1 MNQPPLLLRRV
12 GMGALAVG
20 MVAALAFVALRTGPL
35 ASIRVTVTSVGEGQV
50 NPSIFGVGT
59 VEARRSWMIG
69 PTVAGRVLSV
79 RVDVGDAVK
88 AGQLLAEMDPVDLDQ
103 RLLALDAAL
112 ARASSTQAAAQ
123 AQVVDATARREL
135 ATLNAKRNQ
144 DLAAQNFISPGALE
158 GRLQEKASAD
168 AALQAAQANLSG
180 TAQDVFRHRAERAAL
195 QQQRGNVRLLAPA
208 DGVVTTRDAE
218 AGSTVVAGQP
228 VLRLM
233 DPASLWVRMRVDQ
246 GRSGGLAAGLKA
258 NIVLRSQPRTP
269 LQGQVARV
277 ELLADA
283 VTEERI
289 AQIVFGTA
297 PAAPTVAASV
307 GELAEV
313 ELQLPEI
320 QAALLLPNA
329 SIQRQ
334 QGQTGVWRMTDGK
347 PAFAPVRLGASS
359 LDGRVQVLE
368 GLKAGDSVVVYS
380 QKALT
385 EGARVQV
392 VDVLVNAS
400 AQSMADGTKTGS
412 AP

>member
-1 MNQPPLLLRRV
+1 MKPHPRLLRRV
-12 GMGALAVG
+12 LIGALAVAL
-20 MVAALAFVALRTGPL
+20 VAALAFVALRTGPL
-35 ASIRVTVTSVGEGQV
+35 APIKVTVTSVQEGKL
-50 NPSIFGVGT
+50 NPAIFGIGT
-59 VEARRSWMIG
+59 VEARRSWMVG

-79 RVDVGDAVK
+79 RVDVGDVVK

-103 RLLALDAAL
+103 RLAALDAAL

-123 AQVVDATARREL
+123 AQVADATARREL
-135 ATLNAKRNQ
+135 AALNAKRNQ

-158 GRLQEKASAD
+158 SRLQEKASAD

-180 TAQDVFRHRAERAAL
+180 TAQDITRQKAERAAL

-208 DGVVTTRDAE
+208 DGVVTSRDAE

-228 VLRLM
+228 VLRLI

-246 GRSGGLAAGLKA
+246 GRSNGLAPGLKA
-258 NIVLRSQPRTP
+258 RIVLRSQPRTP

-289 AQIVFGTA
+289 AQIAFTA
-297 PAAPTVAASV
+297 AHAVAASV

-313 ELQLPEI
+313 ELQLPET
-320 QAALLLPNA
+320 ASSLLLPNS
-329 SIQRQ
+329 SIQRL
-334 QGQTGVWRMTDGK
+334 QGQTGVWRLLEGK
-347 PAFAPVRLGASS
+347 PAFTPVRLGTSS

-368 GLKAGDSVVVYS
+368 GLKAGDAVVVYS

-392 VDVLVNAS
+392 VDALVKAP
-400 AQSMADGTKTGS
+400 AGS

>member
-1 MNQPPLLLRRV
+1 MNQHPALLRRI
-12 GMGALAVG
+12 GIGALAVAL
-20 MVAALAFVALRTGPL
+20 VAALAFVALRTGPL
-35 ASIRVTVTSVGEGQV
+35 APVKVTVTSVQEGTLS
-50 NPSIFGVGT
+50 PAIFGIGM
-59 VEARRSWMIG
+59 VEARRSWMVG

-79 RVDVGDAVK
+79 RVDVGDTVK

-103 RLLALDAAL
+103 RLAALDAAL
-112 ARASSTQAAAQ
+112 ARASSTQAAAL
-123 AQVVDATARREL
+123 AQVADATARREL
-135 ATLNAKRNQ
+135 AAINAKRNQ

-180 TAQDVFRHRAERAAL
+180 SAQDINRQKAERAAL

-208 DGVVTTRDAE
+208 DGVVTSRDAE

-246 GRSGGLAAGLKA
+246 GRSAGLATGLKA
-258 NIVLRSQPRTP
+258 RIVLRSQPHTP

-289 AQIVFGTA
+289 AQIAFAAA
-297 PAAPTVAASV
+297 PAVTASV

-313 ELQLPEI
+313 ELQLPET
-320 QAALLLPNA
+320 ASELVLPNA
-329 SIQRQ
+329 SIQRL
-334 QGQTGVWRMTDGK
+334 QGQTGVWRLTDGK
-347 PAFAPVRLGASS
+347 PAFTPVRLGVSS
-359 LDGRVQVLE
+359 LDGRVQILE
-368 GLKAGDSVVVYS
+368 GLMAGDAVVVYS

-392 VDVLVNAS
+392 VNTLIKGAPDGKASNA
-400 AQSMADGTKTGS
+400 KTGS
-412 AP
+412 TP

>member
-1 MNQPPLLLRRV
+1 V
-12 GMGALAVG
+12 
-20 MVAALAFVALRTGPL
+20 
-35 ASIRVTVTSVGEGQV
+35 
-50 NPSIFGVGT
+50 
-59 VEARRSWMIG
+59 
-69 PTVAGRVLSV
+69 
-79 RVDVGDAVK
+79 VK
-88 AGQLLAEMDPVDLDQ
+88 SGQLLAEMDPVDLDQ
-103 RLLALDAAL
+103 RLAALDAAL
-112 ARASSTQAAAQ
+112 ARAASTQAAAQ
-123 AQVVDATARREL
+123 AQVADATARREL
-135 ATLNAKRNQ
+135 AAINAKRNQ

-180 TAQDVFRHRAERAAL
+180 SAQDITRQKAERAAL
-195 QQQRGNVRLLAPA
+195 QQQRGNVRLFAPA
-208 DGVVTTRDAE
+208 DGVVTSRDAE
-218 AGSTVVAGQP
+218 AGSTVVAGQA
-228 VLRLM
+228 VLRLI

-246 GRSGGLAAGLKA
+246 GRSNGLAPGLKA

-289 AQIVFGTA
+289 AQVAFTTA
-297 PAAPTVAASV
+297 PTAAPRVSASV

-313 ELQLPEI
+313 ELQLPETA
-320 QAALLLPNA
+320 AALLLPNA
-329 SIQRQ
+329 SIQRL
-334 QGQTGVWRMTDGK
+334 QGQTGVWRLSEGK
-347 PAFAPVRLGASS
+347 PAFTPVRLGTSS

-368 GLKAGDSVVVYS
+368 GLRAGDSVVVYS

-392 VDVLVNAS
+392 VDALV
-400 AQSMADGTKTGS
+400 KTAAGS